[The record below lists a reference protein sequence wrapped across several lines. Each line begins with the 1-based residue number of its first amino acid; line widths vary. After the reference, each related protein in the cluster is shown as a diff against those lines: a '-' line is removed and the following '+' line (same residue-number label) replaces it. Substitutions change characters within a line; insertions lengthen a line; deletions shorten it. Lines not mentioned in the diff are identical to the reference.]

1 MQTSRSRKVGIYT
14 EQAIAAVFAHRPGC
28 ARSLYYT
35 PEQAHKCEPW
45 RAFLAEKGECVR
57 QCTPQEIGRI
67 CPNAVEEGLFLKT
80 ERPLPRPPSHSQVI
94 KWQQNQTPLLCL
106 DGCREETIGCVAA
119 WALAAG
125 FSEMIL
131 AEHQR
136 QCLPDSAAYAH
147 ARSALEAF
155 HLHQTGSM
163 RHFLKDLHRR
173 FLTVGI
179 SAAAGRPLEKL
190 KPPRA
195 PGRPVALLWSDK
207 KTPPYP
213 CELTV
218 QLPDAAASAPAFFQ
232 ILQAAVRPLE

>member
-1 MQTSRSRKVGIYT
+1 MQTSRSRRVGIYT
-14 EQAIAAVFAHRPGC
+14 QEAVAAVFAHRPGC

-35 PEQAHKCEPW
+35 PEQAHTCEPW
-45 RAFLAEKGECVR
+45 RAFLAEKGEYAR
-57 QCTPQEIGRI
+57 QCTPQEIESI
-67 CPNAVEEGLFLKT
+67 CPAAVKEGLYLET
-80 ERPLPRPPSHSQVI
+80 ERPLPRTPSHSQAI
-94 KWQQNQTPLLCL
+94 KWQRRQTPLLCL
-106 DGCREETIGCVAA
+106 DGCCQETIGRVAA

-131 AEHQR
+131 AERQR
-136 QCLPDSAAYAH
+136 QCLPDSAAYAR
-147 ARSALEAF
+147 AQGALEAF

-179 SAAAGRPLEKL
+179 SAAGRPLEKL

-207 KTPPYP
+207 KTSPYP

-218 QLPDAAASAPAFFQ
+218 QLKDTAASAPAFFR